1 MKKAFLL
8 DAAFN
13 TSIICPKYLIN
24 SATGSYP
31 HLPSQPRATT
41 IVYIVLGVTNQK
53 ADRLSLVLYLIV
65 TQTWFPNLIL
75 PLALIS

>member
-13 TSIICPKYLIN
+13 TSIICPKYLIH
-24 SATGSYP
+24 SATGPYP
-31 HLPSQPRATT
+31 HPPSQPRATT
-41 IVYIVLGVTNQK
+41 IVYIVLGVANQK
-53 ADRLSLVLYLIV
+53 ADRLSLVLYLRV